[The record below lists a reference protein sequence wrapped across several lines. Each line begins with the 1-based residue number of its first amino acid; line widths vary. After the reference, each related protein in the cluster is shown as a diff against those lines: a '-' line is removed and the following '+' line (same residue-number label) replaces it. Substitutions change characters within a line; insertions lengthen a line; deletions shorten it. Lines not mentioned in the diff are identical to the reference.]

1 MGVFQTRRRAK
12 WLNPNRR
19 KWIPFKPALTH
30 DKKSRDG
37 GANDNREKPVFEAH
51 FAGPGVAE
59 AGSELPCFGRQK
71 GKMFSYRREIPCYF
85 WSGRNR
91 VPLPCG
97 TITFLFCLHLS
108 DYKQHG

>member
-37 GANDNREKPVFEAH
+37 GAN
-51 FAGPGVAE
+51 
-59 AGSELPCFGRQK
+59 
-71 GKMFSYRREIPCYF
+71 
-85 WSGRNR
+85 
-91 VPLPCG
+91 
-97 TITFLFCLHLS
+97 
-108 DYKQHG
+108 

>member
-37 GANDNREKPVFEAH
+37 GANDNREKPVFEGP
-51 FAGPGVAE
+51 FAAQELVEQGMNYRTGVLTREKCFRTAE
-59 AGSELPCFGRQK
+59 KFLAILVRKKSCPFALRYYNFPVLPPSK
-71 GKMFSYRREIPCYF
+71 
-85 WSGRNR
+85 
-91 VPLPCG
+91 L
-97 TITFLFCLHLS
+97 L
-108 DYKQHG
+108 